1 MSGDFQNKWGLF
13 VKNFGI
19 YHDHYMKSHHS
30 ILNFITQ
37 IHYKST
43 PNILMICRKGFPL
56 DLLLKEGMRRVF
68 QLDNIPF
75 PEHNEMY
82 ENEIPYKHCQYYFEM
97 DFEHPDMPKDCSKI
111 IDLIKYVSSSKPI
124 IGDRH
129 IWILK
134 NIEKIRRDYG
144 LESFRVLLERFS
156 TNALFLCTSSQP
168 SSMDISLRSRFTY
181 LRVPLLN
188 ITEIRNI
195 LIALECDP
203 NKIKNIKTNNLFKA
217 LCYTCLDE
225 PETTLHYP
233 PVSNVKSWTVDT
245 IRKIAHE
252 YCIHGLTLANA
263 CLDILTIIPPRKNKA
278 EVIQHLT
285 KIEHQ
290 FVQGSRIREMWYIEM
305 AFVTI
310 FMTPI

>member
-1 MSGDFQNKWGLF
+1 MSGEFQKKWGLF

-19 YHDHYMKSHHS
+19 YHDHYMKSHHP
-30 ILNFITQ
+30 ILHFITQ

-68 QLDNIPF
+68 QLQNIPSA
-75 PEHNEMY
+75 EHHELY

-97 DFEHPDMPKDCSKI
+97 DFEHPDMPKNCSKI
-111 IDLIKYVSSSKPI
+111 VDLIKYVSSSKPI

-168 SSMDISLRSRFTY
+168 SAMDISLRSRFTY
-181 LRVPLLN
+181 LRVPLLP
-188 ITEIRNI
+188 ISEIRLI
-195 LIALECDP
+195 LTALECDP
-203 NKIKNIKTNNLFKA
+203 EKIKKIQTNNLFKA
-217 LCYTCLDE
+217 LCWVCLNE
-225 PETTLHYP
+225 PYSTLHYP
-233 PVSNVKSWTVDT
+233 PLQEVKSWTVET

-263 CLDILTIIPPRKNKA
+263 CMDILTILPPKKSKPDI
-278 EVIQHLT
+278 IQWLA
-285 KIEHQ
+285 KVEHQ

-305 AFVTI
+305 ALVGVFI
-310 FMTPI
+310 API